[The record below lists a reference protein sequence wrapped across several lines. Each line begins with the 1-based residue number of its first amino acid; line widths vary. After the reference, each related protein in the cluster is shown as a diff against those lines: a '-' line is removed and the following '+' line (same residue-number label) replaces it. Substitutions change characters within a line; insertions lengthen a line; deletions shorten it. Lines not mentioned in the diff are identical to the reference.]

1 MRIGRYLR
9 TRGRFIDRDTPLVS
23 MDTKELQADN
33 IAKGV
38 IVGHVNNLTML
49 TVNMFDRAFDMF
61 AFLRTR
67 YTEANADRQAE
78 LLAKLYST
86 KMLNTESLRSHL
98 ETMLLLRK
106 QLQLGHTE
114 LSDAIFLQALYKSLA
129 PKFLDYKNSLRAR
142 HLITRGYFVADVIR
156 RRTSQG

>member
-1 MRIGRYLR
+1 MA
-9 TRGRFIDRDTPLVS
+9 TN
-23 MDTKELQADN
+23 ELQADN

-49 TVNMFDRAFDMF
+49 TLNMFERAYDMF
-61 AFLRTR
+61 AFRR
-67 YTEANADRQAE
+67 YTESNADRQAE

-86 KMLNTESLRSHL
+86 KMLGSESLRSHL

-114 LSDAIFLQALYKSLA
+114 LSDAMFLRALYKSLA
-129 PKFLDYKNSLRAR
+129 PKFLDYK
-142 HLITRGYFVADVIR
+142 I
-156 RRTSQG
+156 

>member
-1 MRIGRYLR
+1 MA
-9 TRGRFIDRDTPLVS
+9 TN
-23 MDTKELQADN
+23 ELQADN

-49 TVNMFDRAFDMF
+49 TLNMFERAYDMF
-61 AFLRTR
+61 AFRRTR
-67 YTEANADRQAE
+67 YTETNADRQAE

-86 KMLNTESLRSHL
+86 KMLDSESLRSHL

-114 LSDAIFLQALYKSLA
+114 LSDALFLQALYKSLA
-129 PKFLDYKNSLRAR
+129 PKGPSSDT
-142 HLITRGYFVADVIR
+142 TRCYFVADVI
-156 RRTSQG
+156 